1 MRHRLSR
8 KDSYKSR
15 RDNALNLEPYIQFEQ
30 EQITRSRIV
39 FHGIRFHL
47 DPDILQRIQ
56 EAQKA
61 GCSIYTSRNLLAK
74 LLYYALIDRENRLQ
88 TGLTFC
94 TYYELNGSP
103 EPLMR
108 SVISI
113 DGEILQQIKS
123 ECLEYPEFCHQMASA
138 HYWLINQ
145 LLSKLRLGQVLKLH
159 QLAWG
164 LSWVIAVVI
173 VAIALPF
180 ILLLVQVRPWMLI
193 ALLLIAWLLQYLLQ
207 RLLRRL
213 LPILGRWVLRQLL
226 PGLLSHKP
234 LEKKIAKGILSWL
247 MA

>member
-8 KDSYKSR
+8 KYSYKSR
-15 RDNALNLEPYIQFEQ
+15 HDNALNLEPYIQFEQ
-30 EQITRSRIV
+30 ERITRSRLV

-47 DPDILQRIQ
+47 DQDILQSIQ
-56 EAQKA
+56 EAQNT
-61 GCSIYTSRNLLAK
+61 GCSLYISRKLLTN

-94 TYYELNGSP
+94 TYYAWNGSL

-108 SVISI
+108 SVIST

-123 ECLEYPEFCHQMASA
+123 DCLEHPEFCRQMASA

-145 LLSKLRLGQVLKLH
+145 LLGKLRLGQVLKLN

-164 LSWVIAVVI
+164 ISWVIAVVI

-180 ILLLVQVRPWMLI
+180 MLLLIQVRPWMLI
-193 ALLLIAWLLQYLLQ
+193 VLVLITWLLQWILQ

-213 LPILGRWVLRQLL
+213 FPILGRWVLRQLL

-234 LEKKIAKGILSWL
+234 LEKKIAQGILAWL